1 MKHTLKAKYAS
12 NGLAA
17 HRQRQIAQVPE
28 AVRRMQEKVRLAEIT
43 ERLTSKP
50 DLGPTTED
58 YRRAA
63 KASIA
68 NFFSTQFDKALFDR
82 LKAFNPHPFNIR
94 RPAQYQ
100 PISGRSAD
108 MIIMDDLVRDDMMDA
123 TAFAFR
129 HFAGLPAVRNDF
141 GVIQVN
147 ATC

>member
-1 MKHTLKAKYAS
+1 MKHTLKAKYAA
-12 NGLAA
+12 NGLTA
-17 HRQRQIAQVPE
+17 HRQRQIARAPE
-28 AVRRMQEKVRLAEIT
+28 AVRRAQEQVRLAEIT

-50 DLGPTTED
+50 DDFTND
-58 YRRAA
+58 YRKAA

-68 NFFSTQFDKALFDR
+68 NFFSAQFDKVLFDQ
-82 LKAFNPHPFNIR
+82 LKAFKL
-94 RPAQYQ
+94 
-100 PISGRSAD
+100 ISGKSAD

>member
-1 MKHTLKAKYAS
+1 MKHTLKAKYAA

-17 HRQRQIAQVPE
+17 HRQRQIARAPE
-28 AVRRMQEKVRLAEIT
+28 AVRRVQEKVRLAEIT
-43 ERLTSKP
+43 ERLTAKP
-50 DLGPTTED
+50 DDFTND

-63 KASIA
+63 KASLA
-68 NFFSTQFDKALFDR
+68 NFFSGQFDKVLFDQI
-82 LKAFNPHPFNIR
+82 KAFKPLQFNTIR

-141 GVIQVN
+141 GVIKLDN
-147 ATC
+147 LSC